1 MIILK
6 MLGALLL
13 SILFLLVIMSIY
25 VGILRSKK
33 NATIIWKMEQ
43 TMEKLEKKK
52 QQLNKK

>member
-6 MLGALLL
+6 LLAALLL
-13 SILFLLVIMSIY
+13 STLFLLVIMSIT

-33 NATIIWKMEQ
+33 NATIIWNMEQ

-52 QQLNKK
+52 QELNKK

>member
-13 SILFLLVIMSIY
+13 PLLLLLVIMSIT

-33 NATIIWKMEQ
+33 NATIIWNMEQ

-52 QQLNKK
+52 QELNKK